1 MITISANSDSCVQ
14 IPARAMSKSERTE
27 DIEHV
32 GVSVAKAA
40 AMIGVCERTIW
51 KLAKAG
57 AIRSVRI
64 GTRCIFSVQSIRE
77 LVDGKA
83 HLGQEPTENA
93 EDATE
98 P

>member
-1 MITISANSDSCVQ
+1 MITIPANTDSCVQ
-14 IPARAMSKSERTE
+14 IPARTTPKSERTE
-27 DIEHV
+27 DVEHI
-32 GVSVAKAA
+32 GVSAAKAA

-77 LVDGKA
+77 FVDGKA
-83 HLGQEPTENA
+83 PTENA
-93 EDATE
+93 GNAPEA
-98 P
+98 